1 MAEIIAKID
10 EVNSKSVN
18 TSRGAGTVYEIKADG
33 KRFSTFKAP
42 LGKQA
47 AELRGQTAK
56 IEYSAVQKGEFT
68 NYYLEGVEAAQMT
81 AQQLAGLEA
90 YAPGAD
96 GAVFKGNGVV
106 HTISAKQDDK
116 SAQINRSVAFKGAVD
131 LVAAGVLSIDGI
143 GDLDKLTTDLIP
155 VVEGSYTGK
164 QLEYALDVAA
174 GPEEDLVKF

>member
-68 NYYLEGVEAAQMT
+68 NYYLEGVEAT
-81 AQQLAGLEA
+81 DSVVIEV
-90 YAPGAD
+90 
-96 GAVFKGNGVV
+96 GAVSHNI
-106 HTISAKQDDK
+106 TPKQDDK

-131 LVAAGVLSIDGI
+131 LVVAGVLTIDGV
-143 GDLDKLTTDLIP
+143 GDLDALTEQLIP
-155 VVEGSYTGK
+155 VVDGSYGKLPFGNHTG
-164 QLEYALDVAA
+164 D
-174 GPEEDLVKF
+174 EEPVEADLIKF

>member
-68 NYYLEGVEAAQMT
+68 NYYLEGVEGVASAEI
-81 AQQLAGLEA
+81 APVVIEA
-90 YAPGAD
+90 
-96 GAVFKGNGVV
+96 GAVTHNI
-106 HTISAKQDDK
+106 TPRTQDDK